1 MFPWQTSRDI
11 LAMFLAPA
19 PILMNTTYGGP
30 ERRTRPRAQV
40 HIDSELRHGNVAMAV
55 QTLDLSSHG
64 AFVRTARPLPVGSV
78 LRVALHRGA
87 QRNPLVL
94 DAEVVR
100 VGTQREGRAPGL
112 GLRFTDLSDI
122 DVTSLQALIHF
133 LHGDPAWSRPS
144 EF

>member
-1 MFPWQTSRDI
+1 MV
-11 LAMFLAPA
+11 AMFDSPGAL
-19 PILMNTTYGGP
+19 LMSTTHNHGSDNSDYGGP

-40 HIDSELRHGNVAMAV
+40 HIDSELRLGDAAMPV

-64 AFVRTARPLPVGSV
+64 AFVRTARPLPVGCT

-94 DAEVVR
+94 GAEVVR

-112 GLRFTDLSDI
+112 GLRFTDLTDI
-122 DVTSLQALIHF
+122 DEASLRALTTR
-133 LHGDPAWSRPS
+133 DPAWPRAS

>member
-1 MFPWQTSRDI
+1 MYFASATP
-11 LAMFLAPA
+11 
-19 PILMNTTYGGP
+19 LMSSDHYEGH

-40 HIDSELRHGNVAMAV
+40 HIDSELRLSTGAPVSV

-64 AFVRTARPLPVGSV
+64 AFVRSARPLPIGAAV
-78 LRVALHRGA
+78 RVVLHRGA

-112 GLRFTDLSDI
+112 GLRFTDLTAI
-122 DVTSLQALIHF
+122 DEASLRSLIDANHDPR
-133 LHGDPAWSRPS
+133 GPAWPRPS